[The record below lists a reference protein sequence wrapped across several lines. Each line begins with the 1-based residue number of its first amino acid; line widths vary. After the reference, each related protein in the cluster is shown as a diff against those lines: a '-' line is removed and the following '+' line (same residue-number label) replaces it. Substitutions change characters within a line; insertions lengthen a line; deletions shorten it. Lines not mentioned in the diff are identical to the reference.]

1 MLRYSCCMSR
11 PNKPLYKGDEIASP
25 EALAEVLGL
34 TSPQMLQL
42 AANASKMY
50 RESPQLKKD
59 GALRMTWDAHPQLK
73 KAQKQI
79 NLRIFGRILFP
90 LYLQGSIRDRVYP
103 RDYARNANIHS
114 GAAVTIALDIQDFFP
129 SITPAQVLSAWLW
142 VCHFPPQVA
151 ELLTKLTT
159 KDSFL
164 PQGAPTSS
172 YLANLVLW
180 ENEHDLVRN
189 LQAQDWNYS
198 RLTDD
203 ITLSK
208 RTAVEQ
214 DEITRTTSTA
224 IGFIQ
229 RNGFTVKRSK
239 LKVMKSNVP
248 MTVNN
253 LVINAHPALPKAE
266 RRRIRAQVHQAK
278 LALASGDPVEAKA
291 INSAR
296 GKIGKVTRFHPELGT
311 KMKGELDQ
319 EQDSQTVQQLSDEV

>member
-1 MLRYSCCMSR
+1 MNR
-11 PNKPLYKGDEIASP
+11 PNRPLYKGSRIASLDT
-25 EALAEVLGL
+25 LAKALGL
-34 TSPQMLQL
+34 APPQLLQL
-42 AANASKMY
+42 ASNASKMY
-50 RESPQLKKD
+50 RESPQRKKD
-59 GALRMTWDAHPQLK
+59 GSLRMTWDALPQLK
-73 KAQKQI
+73 KAQRQI

-90 LYLQGSIRDRVYP
+90 LYLQGSIRDRAYP

-129 SITPAQVLSAWLW
+129 SINPTQVMSAWLG
-142 VCHFPPQVA
+142 VCHFPKHVA
-151 ELLTKLTT
+151 ELLTQLTT
-159 KDSFL
+159 KDGFL

-180 ENEHDLVRN
+180 EDEHGLVRT
-189 LQAQDWNYS
+189 LQAQGWNYS

-208 RTAVEQ
+208 RTPVEQ

-253 LVINAHPALPKAE
+253 LVINVHPALPKAE
-266 RRRIRAQVHQAK
+266 RRRIRAQAHQAK
-278 LALASGDPVEAKA
+278 LALASGDSVEAKV

-296 GKIGKVTRFHPELGT
+296 GKIGKVIRFHPELGA

-319 EQDSQTVQQLSDEV
+319 EQDSQTARPLSDQG

>member
-11 PNKPLYKGDEIASP
+11 PNRPLYKGDEIASSD
-25 EALAEVLGL
+25 ALAEVLGL
-34 TSPQMLQL
+34 TSPQLHQL

-50 RESPQLKKD
+50 RENPQRKKD
-59 GALRMTWDAHPQLK
+59 GSLRMTWDAHPQLK

-90 LYLQGSIRDRVYP
+90 LYLQGSIRDRAYP

-114 GAAVTIALDIQDFFP
+114 GAAVTIAIDIQDFFP
-129 SITPAQVLSAWLW
+129 SITPDQVLSAWLG
-142 VCHFPPQVA
+142 VCHFPWQVA
-151 ELLTKLTT
+151 ELLTRLTT

-180 ENEHDLVRN
+180 ENEHELVRT
-189 LQAQDWNYS
+189 LQTRGWHYS

-208 RTAVEQ
+208 KAPVEK
-214 DEITRTTSTA
+214 DEITRTTCTA

-239 LKVMKSNVP
+239 LKVMKRNVP

-253 LVINAHPALPKAE
+253 LVINEHPALPKAE
-266 RRRIRAQVHQAK
+266 RRQIRAQLHQAK
-278 LALASGDPVEAKA
+278 LALASGTLVDAQA

-296 GKIGKVTRFHPELGT
+296 GKVGKVVRFHPQLGA

-319 EQDSQTVQQLSDEV
+319 ELDSWTVRQLNDEG